1 MLERYKIERRL
12 ERDISERGRNRED
25 IIKLFENR
33 LDKMHRT
40 HVEPIKKECNLI
52 LNTENST
59 KIDIL
64 IDIIKKN

>member
-1 MLERYKIERRL
+1 MKRRL
-12 ERDISERGRNRED
+12 ERDISERGRNHED

-40 HVEPIKKECNLI
+40 HVEPIKKECDLI
-52 LNTENST
+52 LNTEKNT

-64 IDIIKKN
+64 IDIIKKKLSEK

>member
-1 MLERYKIERRL
+1 MKRRL

-33 LDKMHRT
+33 LDKMHRNY
-40 HVEPIKKECNLI
+40 VEPIKKECNLI
-52 LNTENST
+52 LNTENNT

-64 IDIIKKN
+64 IDIIKKKLGEK